1 MKAKV
6 TYRGCS
12 RRRHGSVAAAIVAAL
27 LMSFI
32 PALHAASTPV
42 ILLLEHADA
51 DKTVQ
56 TKIEAK
62 DGLVVSP
69 DKGKPRAKWTIRA
82 GDALKSEVQPGD
94 RNVGFYQGAENQTT
108 LLFIVKVRYY
118 RDPAGRWVPQF
129 QLNDEPLV
137 VRENG
142 RWKPL
147 ATPGVAG
154 LIAQTGTALP
164 NAEGYF
170 TSLEF
175 GFTTG
180 PASID
185 AWQVR

>member
-1 MKAKV
+1 MNGKV
-6 TYRGCS
+6 DHRGFT
-12 RRRHGSVAAAIVAAL
+12 RRWHSSAAAVIVAAL

-42 ILLLEHADA
+42 ILLLEHAEA

-62 DGLVVSP
+62 DGLVISP
-69 DKGKPRAKWTIRA
+69 DMGKPRAKWIIRA

-94 RNVGFYQGAENQTT
+94 RNVGFYQGAGNQTN
-108 LLFIVKVRYY
+108 LLFVVKVRYY
-118 RDPAGRWVPQF
+118 RNPAGRWVPQF
-129 QLNDEPLV
+129 QLNEEPLV

-147 ATPGVAG
+147 ATAGLAG

-175 GFTTG
+175 GFATG

-185 AWQVR
+185 AWQVQ